1 TPAQVPLRIDLLHQF
16 LKWHVLVRICF
27 QRYLFLPLD
36 QFSETRIP
44 SEVGPKDQRV
54 DEKSDQPF
62 DFFPGAVRDHGSD
75 TEILL
80 SAVPHQDHL
89 EGCHQQHKQRRSFPP
104 AESPQTLAQFIAD
117 RYFFLTAS
125 IARGRRSCMVSRQ
138 LEDGCVL
145 KSLLPVPD
153 LSFHHLSGQVL
164 ALPLCIVGV
173 LNLQLLERR

>member
-1 TPAQVPLRIDLLHQF
+1 HHPLKVSRDPPDRLSIVEIQAILQTARDSFCSFRQSQCEIKFSHTCFFTDLAHLQPFDLEFFSARVLQHHHDLKQRTPAQVPLRIDLLHQF

-80 SAVPHQDHL
+80 SA
-89 EGCHQQHKQRRSFPP
+89 
-104 AESPQTLAQFIAD
+104 
-117 RYFFLTAS
+117 
-125 IARGRRSCMVSRQ
+125 
-138 LEDGCVL
+138 
-145 KSLLPVPD
+145 
-153 LSFHHLSGQVL
+153 
-164 ALPLCIVGV
+164 
-173 LNLQLLERR
+173 